1 MKPLEVFRHLTRQVR
16 TKIIDVC
23 SWNKGTFAW
32 YAGRENPRE
41 AFPLDLNG
49 FEVLG
54 AGAMALPDDTVDAWA
69 LRQRGGKLRAVK
81 GGRIGPQR
89 FELAGLRELHERL
102 DGRRSIGEM
111 LDVHTDPIE
120 RRRTARMLML
130 LQQAELARA

>member
-1 MKPLEVFRHLTRQVR
+1 VFRHLTRQVR
-16 TKIIDVC
+16 AKLVDVC
-23 SWNKGTFAW
+23 TWSKGNFAW

-102 DGRRSIGEM
+102 DGRRSIGEL
-111 LDVHTDPIE
+111 LDVHADPIE